1 MTTPEGSAAPVQARR
16 GPRTSARP
24 PSRLLHAVFRVH
36 PDEVERVVLMLL
48 FSILAVGGIVI
59 TGQLVGR
66 SLFLSTLPAS
76 AIPLRFILPP
86 IAMVATIAAY
96 TRLLR
101 VIRHARLIQLTFAVT
116 LIGVLAFR
124 WLLSGPLGDNLALLL
139 ALFVFLDSVGALTM
153 ILFWTFAGDLFN
165 PREAKRLFGLV
176 SGGSAISNVAFG
188 AILGQLAGTV
198 RPENL
203 LLVVLASV
211 ALSMLVVRYL
221 DARYGGAAS
230 GTVAHADVAN
240 GTDDR
245 ASIVGDLGDVLRSP
259 LLTAIAAIVVLIA
272 LSSNIADFQLDLAL
286 KARYGSDGQGMVQ
299 FLATFRFWAGLLA
312 VLLQFVLAAHLMERF
327 GILPALLLLPVAIGA
342 GATAILASG
351 GALWAV
357 VIPRA
362 ADVALK
368 YTVNDSAFNL
378 LYLPLSARLRVKAK
392 AVLDGII
399 KPPLV
404 AALGCG
410 FLLAT
415 RWASVPLVWW
425 SLPLLVLVTLWIA
438 FLYRASHQYV
448 QALSHSLTMRRLD
461 LREAPIDVSDDASMR
476 VVLESL
482 DNPDGLR
489 VIHTLSLLR
498 EASAVDFSERVTG
511 LLDHPEPD
519 VRVEA
524 LRYLADRASTG
535 SRDRIVRL
543 MEGGDAHV
551 RAQAIEAYCQL
562 DGTRAVPPVTRFL
575 TDEALAVRG
584 AAIVGLI
591 KYGGLGGV
599 LRAAPALNTLL
610 ESDDPAERREA
621 ARLLGA
627 LGVHSFNAPLLD
639 LMDDDD
645 PTVRIE
651 AIRAAARVGTAEFVP
666 KLVDQLS
673 FLPARPSAERA
684 IVACSGGDAAALEG
698 LLADNRLPREIRL
711 RVPRL
716 LTAFGAP
723 SVEILAGLLDDP
735 DDTFRSAVY
744 VALLELRLTGH
755 RVDLDQD
762 RLHQRVQHELRVS
775 FARTLF
781 LEDLRGARALP
792 PLLGETLEHAARYDH
807 DRLLSVLALL
817 YPELPIARLRDALI
831 HQDDPRVRATAIE
844 LLDNVVLH
852 AKDLV
857 IPCLGGS
864 TAQQVA
870 IAERRLDLHRASPVA
885 RWRQLLHEPD
895 AWTRACTLAGI
906 ENEEAG
912 ELTAD
917 MEMALRAPDELV
929 RQSAVFALARL
940 SEAAAMLA
948 RREQLAD
955 DAQARQT
962 FDEIM
967 TRLDRRQEGSGMA
980 LAPLEKVL
988 FLKQVP
994 LFKEIS
1000 GEEIAGILPI
1010 VDERAFAAGTEIIT
1024 QGDVGDSLYIIVEGD
1039 GGITINGQSTS
1050 TVLKSRQVIGELA
1063 ILTGDPRAAT
1073 CVALSEVLTLRIHRD
1088 PFWQLIHERPEVSVG
1103 VIKILLSYIKK

>member
-1 MTTPEGSAAPVQARR
+1 MPASEGPTDSADVRP
-16 GPRTSARP
+16 GPRTRARTP
-24 PSRLLHAVFRVH
+24 GRLLHAIFRVQVN
-36 PDEVERVVLMLL
+36 EIERVLLMLL
-48 FSILAVGGIVI
+48 FSILAVGGVVI

-86 IAMVATIAAY
+86 IAMVATIAVYA
-96 TRLLR
+96 RLLR

-116 LIGVLAFR
+116 IVGVLAFR
-124 WLLSGPLGDNLALLL
+124 WLLSGPAGHNLAFLL

-188 AILGQLAGTV
+188 AILGRLASTV

-211 ALSMLVVRYL
+211 ALSMLVVRHL
-221 DARYGGAAS
+221 DRRSGGAAS
-230 GTVAHADVAN
+230 GPLAPAEAADSAEN
-240 GTDDR
+240 PG
-245 ASIVGDLGDVLRSP
+245 SLVGDLADVCRSP
-259 LLTAIAAIVVLIA
+259 LLAAIATVVVLIA

-286 KARYGSDGQGMVQ
+286 KARFGSDGQGMVQ
-299 FLATFRFWAGLLA
+299 FLATFRFWAGLVA

-327 GILPALLLLPVAIGA
+327 GILPALLLLPVTIGV

-368 YTVNDSAFNL
+368 YTVNDSTFNL
-378 LYLPLSARLRVKAK
+378 LYLPLSRRLRLKSK
-392 AVLDGII
+392 AVLDGVI

-410 FLLAT
+410 FLVAS
-415 RWASVPLVWW
+415 RWTSVSLVWW
-425 SLPLLVLVTLWIA
+425 SLPLLVLVALWIA
-438 FLYRASHQYV
+438 FLYRASRQYV

-461 LREAPIDVSDDASMR
+461 LREATIDVSDDASMR

-498 EASAVDFSERVTG
+498 EASAVDFSERVVA

-524 LRYLADRASTG
+524 LRYLVERTPTG
-535 SRDRIVRL
+535 ARDRILQL
-543 MEGGDAHV
+543 MDGGDV
-551 RAQAIEAYCQL
+551 RVRVAAIDAYSRM
-562 DGTRAVPPVTRFL
+562 DGTRAVPAVTRFL
-575 TDEALAVRG
+575 TDDALAVRG

-591 KYGGLGGV
+591 KFGGLGGV

-610 ESDDPAERREA
+610 ESDRPTERREA

-645 PTVRIE
+645 PAVRIE
-651 AIRAAARVGTAEFVP
+651 AIRAAAKVGTAEFVP

-673 FLPARPSAERA
+673 FPPARPSAALA
-684 IVACSGGDAAALEG
+684 IVACSGGDVGALEG
-698 LLADNRLPREIRL
+698 LLANDRLPREIRL
-711 RVPRL
+711 QVPRL
-716 LTAFGAP
+716 LAGFGA
-723 SVEILAGLLDDP
+723 SAVEILAGALDDA
-735 DDTFRSAVY
+735 DDTLRSAVY
-744 VALLELRLTGH
+744 VALLELRGTGH
-755 RVDLDQD
+755 RVDIEPD

-775 FARTLF
+775 FDRTLC
-781 LEDLRGARALP
+781 LEDLRGERVLP
-792 PLLGETLEHAARYDH
+792 PLLGETLERAGRNDH
-807 DRLLSVLALL
+807 DRLLSVVALL
-817 YPELPIARLRDALI
+817 HPELPIARLRGALI
-831 HQDDPRVRATAIE
+831 HGGDPRMRATAVE
-844 LLDNVVLH
+844 LLDNVVVH

-864 TAQQVA
+864 TAQQIA
-870 IAERRLDLHRASPVA
+870 IAEHRLGLRRASHA
-885 RWRQLLHEPD
+885 ERWRQLLHDPD
-895 AWTRACTLAGI
+895 PWTLACAVAGI
-906 ENEEAG
+906 GDDLAA
-912 ELTAD
+912 ELSPD
-917 MEMALRAPDELV
+917 MEMALRASDEFV
-929 RQSAVFALARL
+929 RQCAVFALARL
-940 SEAAAMLA
+940 RGPTGVGALG
-948 RREQLAD
+948 EQLTD
-955 DAQARQT
+955 DAPARQT

-967 TRLDRRQEGSGMA
+967 RRLDRRQEGSGMP

-988 FLKQVP
+988 FLKQVQ
-994 LFKEIS
+994 LFTEIS
-1000 GEEIAGILPI
+1000 GEEIAGLLPI
-1010 VDERAFAAGTEIIT
+1010 VDERTFAEGTEIIT
-1024 QGDVGDSLYIIVEGD
+1024 QGDVGDSLFIIVEGEVGIAID
-1039 GGITINGQSTS
+1039 GRPTG
-1050 TVLKSRQVIGELA
+1050 TVLKSRDVIGELA

-1073 CVALSEVLTLRIHRD
+1073 CTALSEVLTLRIHRD
-1088 PFWQLIHERPEVSVG
+1088 PFWQLIRERPEVSVG
-1103 VIKILLSYIKK
+1103 VITILLRYIKK